1 MENLRAIIEVTVNLL
16 KFEFELFGYTLSWW
30 NIMLW
35 IMIASILIFVTVRF
49 FK

>member
-1 MENLRAIIEVTVNLL
+1 MENLRAIIDVTVNLL

-35 IMIASILIFVTVRF
+35 IMIAGILIYVTVRF
-49 FK
+49 FR